1 MKRKRLKRAEIRR
14 RTQGLALVA
23 VGMAAVYLAVFVQ
36 GVTTSTPAFITVALL
51 LTQLFVTMG
60 SVVSLRWLRVGSFIT
75 LFSAVAV
82 AFMFSTALG
91 MYVPVVTA
99 MLGALVYSLP
109 HLALGFAQW
118 DLANRAA
125 LPPDDPNDMLDAD
138 VERLMLHD
146 EAAASDDDRA
156 EQPITRGRRLRMA
169 LGW

>member
-14 RTQGLALVA
+14 RKQGLALVA

-36 GVTTSTPAFITVALL
+36 GVASSTPAFITVALL
-51 LTQLFVTMG
+51 LTQLFVIMG
-60 SVVSLRWLRVGSFIT
+60 GVISLRWLRVGSFIT

-91 MYVPVVTA
+91 MYVPVVAA

-109 HLALGFAQW
+109 HLTLGFAQW

-125 LPPDDPNDMLDAD
+125 LPPDDTNDTLDAD
-138 VERLMLHD
+138 VERLTLRD
-146 EAAASDDDRA
+146 EAASVDDERA
-156 EQPITRGRRLRMA
+156 AQHITRGQRLRMA
-169 LGW
+169 LG